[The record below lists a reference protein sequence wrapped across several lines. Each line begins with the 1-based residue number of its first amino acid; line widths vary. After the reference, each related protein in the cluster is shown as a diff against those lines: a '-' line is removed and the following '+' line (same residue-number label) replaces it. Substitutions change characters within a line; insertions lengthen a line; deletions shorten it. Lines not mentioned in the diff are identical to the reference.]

1 MTIHY
6 TLTLPIVMHSIGRM
20 PQSLAYCNGQFLPA
34 EQLTVPVW
42 DAGFVL
48 GATIT
53 EQLRTFGGRLFGVD
67 EHLARFA
74 NSLEIAEIS
83 LPISLEEL
91 AQAARDMAD
100 RNHPL
105 LADGDDLGLC
115 LFATPGPYSTMAPAA
130 GGPLVAMHT
139 YPLPFHLFA
148 EKYRVGQSLAVPQI
162 RQMSPHTLP
171 RELKCRSRMHYYLA
185 DIQARH
191 IDPHA
196 RALMLDE
203 QGFVLEATTANLLI
217 VDDSGRIVSPPP
229 EKILPGI
236 SVAKT
241 LHLADA
247 LGIAHSY
254 RDLRVDDLLAAREV
268 MLTSTSMCM
277 LPATQ
282 LDGGKLGDG
291 APGPIYRA
299 LLEAW
304 SQFVDVDIAAQA
316 ARFVSRG

>member
-1 MTIHY
+1 
-6 TLTLPIVMHSIGRM
+6 M
-20 PQSLAYCNGQFLPA
+20 PQPLAFCNGQFLPA
-34 EQLTVPVW
+34 DQLTVPVW

-53 EQLRTFGGRLFGVD
+53 EQLRTFNGQLFGVD

-74 NSLEIAEIS
+74 NSLEIAEIAI
-83 LPISLEEL
+83 PYTQGEL
-91 AQAARDMAD
+91 AQAAHDLAA
-100 RNHPL
+100 RNHLL

-139 YPLPFHLFA
+139 YPLPFRLFA
-148 EKYRVGQSLAVPQI
+148 DKYRVGQSLAIPSI
-162 RQMSPHTLP
+162 RQISPHSLP

-185 DIQARH
+185 DLQARH

-203 QGFVLEATTANLLI
+203 QGFVLEATTANVLI
-217 VDDSGRIVSPPP
+217 VNDAGRIVSPPP

-247 LGIAHSY
+247 LGVTHEI
-254 RDLRVDDLLAAREV
+254 RDLHVDDLLAAREV
-268 MLTSTSMCM
+268 MLTSTSMCI

-282 LDGGKLGDG
+282 LDGAKLGDG
-291 APGPIYRA
+291 APGPVYRE
-299 LLEAW
+299 LLAAW
-304 SQFVDVDIAAQA
+304 SKLVGLDIAAQA
-316 ARFVSRG
+316 ERFVGRISITTVA

>member
-1 MTIHY
+1 MRS
-6 TLTLPIVMHSIGRM
+6 IVEM
-20 PQSLAYCNGQFLPA
+20 PQPLAFCNGQFLPA
-34 EQLTVPVW
+34 NELTVPVW

-83 LPISLEEL
+83 LPYDMAEL
-91 AQAARDMAD
+91 AQAAHDLVA

-115 LFATPGPYSTMAPAA
+115 IFATPGAYSTMAPAT

-139 YPLPFHLFA
+139 YPLPFKLFA
-148 EKYRVGQSLAVPQI
+148 DKYHVGQSLAVPQI
-162 RQMSPHTLP
+162 RQMSVHTLP

-185 DIQARH
+185 DLQAHH

-203 QGFVLEATTANLLI
+203 QGFVLETTTANLLI
-217 VDDSGRIVSPPP
+217 VNNHGQLVSPPP

-241 LHLADA
+241 LHAA
-247 LGIAHSY
+247 ESLGIVHGY
-254 RDLRVDDLLAAREV
+254 RDLHVDDLLAAREV
-268 MLTSTSMCM
+268 MLTSTSMCI

-282 LDGGKLGDG
+282 LDGRKLGNG
-291 APGPIYRA
+291 APGEVFQQ
-299 LLEAW
+299 LLGAW
-304 SQFVDVDIAAQA
+304 SKLVGVDIAAQA
-316 ARFVSRG
+316 SRFAHRASTSQVV